1 MVEDFGHQRIGENIV
16 CVLYE
21 VTRSDAARL
30 LLVRNVKD
38 KVYRQKSHTKELL
51 QQIMEPNVRLRENFG
66 IIKKATNYLLRH
78 AELCLQ
84 DGCGYCER

>member
-1 MVEDFGHQRIGENIV
+1 M
-16 CVLYE
+16 
-21 VTRSDAARL
+21 
-30 LLVRNVKD
+30 
-38 KVYRQKSHTKELL
+38 TKIANKRTL
-51 QQIMEPNVRLRENFG
+51 QQIMEPNVRLRENYG

>member
-1 MVEDFGHQRIGENIV
+1 V
-16 CVLYE
+16 CVCVFVCVCVCFIE
-21 VTRSDAARL
+21 VTRSEAARL

-38 KVYRQKSHTKELL
+38 VVYRQKSYTRELL
-51 QQIMEPNVRLRENFG
+51 QQIMEPNARLRENYR

-84 DGCGYCER
+84 GGCGYCER